1 MAGSSRRGRRTSSRP
16 RWAGRRSR
24 RSRRTPKTRLSW
36 PRSSPAS
43 GTLAARR
50 RASPSGSGPVRPT
63 SPTWCARWTARKSRS
78 RTCSSTS
85 PHWTMSSSRRPAARS
100 KAPTRKGLSRRGASS
115 RPSRREGAQMS
126 VLADQA
132 FLLARRSVVRT
143 VRQPANVVAPLL
155 FPMMLLAVN
164 SGGLKAE
171 TRLPGFPTNSFVAFA
186 LAVPFIQGAL
196 FATMN
201 AGTDLARDIQTGFLN
216 RLSLTPMRGVALLA
230 GQLGGVVTLGVV
242 QAVVYL
248 SVGLAVG
255 VRFESGVLGVLV
267 LFAFA
272 ILVSLG
278 FGALGA
284 LAALRTGSGEAV
296 QSLFP
301 AFFVFL
307 FLSSMNIPR
316 NLIATTWFR
325 DVATANPVSYLLECV
340 RSLII
345 TGWDGEA
352 LALGFGIA
360 RDFESGF
367 ARRLLLAAPN
377 RSGIVLGYAI
387 AALGRWIVTAVVLT
401 GIALAV
407 GMHIGGSGVDVV
419 GLYTLAVIL
428 NAAAVLWAAGV
439 AMRLRT
445 MQAGPI
451 MQMPVFLV
459 LFFAPVYVP
468 LSLLQGWFHGLAVI
482 NPLTRVLESGRGFLA
497 GTPTEGGA
505 AFAIAIGLGIVFFV
519 WALRGL
525 RSAERAA
532 G

>member
-1 MAGSSRRGRRTSSRP
+1 MN
-16 RWAGRRSR
+16 
-24 RSRRTPKTRLSW
+24 
-36 PRSSPAS
+36 
-43 GTLAARR
+43 
-50 RASPSGSGPVRPT
+50 VF
-63 SPTWCARWTARKSRS
+63 
-78 RTCSSTS
+78 
-85 PHWTMSSSRRPAARS
+85 
-100 KAPTRKGLSRRGASS
+100 
-115 RPSRREGAQMS
+115 
-126 VLADQA
+126 ADQV

-143 VRQPANVVAPLL
+143 IRQPANVIAPLL

-201 AGTDLARDIQTGFLN
+201 AGTDLARDIQTGFLS
-216 RLSLTPMRGVALLA
+216 RLSLTPMRGIALLA
-230 GQLGGVVTLGVV
+230 GQLGGVVALGLV

-255 VRFESGVLGVLV
+255 VRFESGILGVLV

-284 LAALRTGSGEAV
+284 FAALRTGSGEAV

-345 TGWDGEA
+345 AGWDGEA

-360 RDFESGF
+360 
-367 ARRLLLAAPN
+367 
-377 RSGIVLGYAI
+377 
-387 AALGRWIVTAVVLT
+387 
-401 GIALAV
+401 
-407 GMHIGGSGVDVV
+407 
-419 GLYTLAVIL
+419 AVI
-428 NAAAVLWAAGV
+428 AVCSL
-439 AMRLRT
+439 AM
-445 MQAGPI
+445 A
-451 MQMPVFLV
+451 
-459 LFFAPVYVP
+459 
-468 LSLLQGWFHGLAVI
+468 S
-482 NPLTRVLESGRGFLA
+482 
-497 GTPTEGGA
+497 
-505 AFAIAIGLGIVFFV
+505 
-519 WALRGL
+519 WALRV
-525 RSAERAA
+525 RMART
-532 G
+532 